1 MRLDWRVYRRHHG
14 VDEPLIIGLNLAVKS
29 FFFSFVDFFCRPWYL
44 IDQHTLGGAMKIASI
59 VLFVLA
65 LASLALTTHALKST
79 KAQLARVQAQLA
91 DEVAHASAL
100 QHALQAER
108 VANNE
113 YLEKTKKADDTRDA
127 FMRVA
132 RDLDVVP
139 IDDSVRQSA
148 IDAYKAL
155 ICADSVDPRR

>member
-1 MRLDWRVYRRHHG
+1 
-14 VDEPLIIGLNLAVKS
+14 
-29 FFFSFVDFFCRPWYL
+29 
-44 IDQHTLGGAMKIASI
+44 MKIASI
-59 VLFVLA
+59 VLFVLLIVSVVA
-65 LASLALTTHALKST
+65 LALTTNALKST

-91 DEVAHASAL
+91 DEVTHASEL

-132 RDLDVVP
+132 SVLDVVP
-139 IDDSVRQSA
+139 IDDGVRKSA
-148 IDAYKAL
+148 IDAYKSL
-155 ICADSVDPRR
+155 ICADSVHSSR

>member
-1 MRLDWRVYRRHHG
+1 
-14 VDEPLIIGLNLAVKS
+14 
-29 FFFSFVDFFCRPWYL
+29 
-44 IDQHTLGGAMKIASI
+44 MKIASI

-65 LASLALTTHALKST
+65 LAYLALTANALKST
-79 KAQLARVQAQLA
+79 KAQLARVQSQLA
-91 DEVAHASAL
+91 DEVAHSSAL

-139 IDDSVRQSA
+139 IDDGVRKSA
-148 IDAYKAL
+148 IDAYKSL
-155 ICADSVDPRR
+155 ICADSVASSR

>member
-1 MRLDWRVYRRHHG
+1 
-14 VDEPLIIGLNLAVKS
+14 
-29 FFFSFVDFFCRPWYL
+29 
-44 IDQHTLGGAMKIASI
+44 MKIASI

-65 LASLALTTHALKST
+65 LASLALTANALKST
-79 KAQLARVQAQLA
+79 KAQLARVSARLA

-113 YLEKTKKADDTRDA
+113 YLEKTKKADETRDA

-139 IDDSVRQSA
+139 IDDGVRKRA
-148 IDAYKAL
+148 IDAYKSL
-155 ICADSVDPRR
+155 ICADSVASSR

>member
-1 MRLDWRVYRRHHG
+1 
-14 VDEPLIIGLNLAVKS
+14 
-29 FFFSFVDFFCRPWYL
+29 
-44 IDQHTLGGAMKIASI
+44 MKIASI
-59 VLFVLA
+59 VLFVLT
-65 LASLALTTHALKST
+65 LASIALTANALKST

-132 RDLDVVP
+132 SVLDVVP
-139 IDDSVRQSA
+139 IDDGVRKSA
-148 IDAYKAL
+148 IDAYKSL
-155 ICADSVDPRR
+155 ICADSVHSSR

>member
-1 MRLDWRVYRRHHG
+1 
-14 VDEPLIIGLNLAVKS
+14 
-29 FFFSFVDFFCRPWYL
+29 
-44 IDQHTLGGAMKIASI
+44 MKIASI

-65 LASLALTTHALKST
+65 LASLALTTNALKST
-79 KAQLARVQAQLA
+79 KAQLARVQTQLA

-132 RDLDVVP
+132 SVLDVVP
-139 IDDSVRQSA
+139 IDDGVRKSA
-148 IDAYKAL
+148 IDAYKSL
-155 ICADSVDPRR
+155 ICADSVPSSR

>member
-1 MRLDWRVYRRHHG
+1 
-14 VDEPLIIGLNLAVKS
+14 
-29 FFFSFVDFFCRPWYL
+29 
-44 IDQHTLGGAMKIASI
+44 MKIASI

-65 LASLALTTHALKST
+65 LASLALTANALKST

-91 DEVAHASAL
+91 DEVAHSSAL
-100 QHALQAER
+100 QHALQAEK
-108 VANNE
+108 VANDE

-139 IDDSVRQSA
+139 IDDGVRKSA
-148 IDAYKAL
+148 IDAYKSL
-155 ICADSVDPRR
+155 ICADSVHSSR

>member
-1 MRLDWRVYRRHHG
+1 
-14 VDEPLIIGLNLAVKS
+14 
-29 FFFSFVDFFCRPWYL
+29 
-44 IDQHTLGGAMKIASI
+44 MKIATI

-65 LASLALTTHALKST
+65 LAASVSLALTANALKSA

-91 DEVAHASAL
+91 DEVAHSSEL

-113 YLEKTKKADDTRDA
+113 YMQKTKKADETRDA

-139 IDDSVRQSA
+139 IDDSVRKGA
-148 IDAYKAL
+148 IDAYKSL
-155 ICADSVDPRR
+155 ICADSVHSSR

>member
-1 MRLDWRVYRRHHG
+1 
-14 VDEPLIIGLNLAVKS
+14 
-29 FFFSFVDFFCRPWYL
+29 
-44 IDQHTLGGAMKIASI
+44 MKIASI

-65 LASLALTTHALKST
+65 LASLALTTNALKST
-79 KAQLARVQAQLA
+79 KAQLAHVQSQLA

-139 IDDSVRQSA
+139 IDDGVRRQA
-148 IDAYKAL
+148 IDAYKSL
-155 ICADSVDPRR
+155 ICADSVASSR

>member
-1 MRLDWRVYRRHHG
+1 
-14 VDEPLIIGLNLAVKS
+14 
-29 FFFSFVDFFCRPWYL
+29 
-44 IDQHTLGGAMKIASI
+44 MKIASI

-65 LASLALTTHALKST
+65 LASLALTTNALKST
-79 KAQLARVQAQLA
+79 KAQLAHVQAQLA

-113 YLEKTKKADDTRDA
+113 YLEKTKKADETRDA

-132 RDLDVVP
+132 SVLDVVP
-139 IDDSVRQSA
+139 IDDGVRKGA
-148 IDAYKAL
+148 IDAYKSL
-155 ICADSVDPRR
+155 ICADSVPSSR

>member
-1 MRLDWRVYRRHHG
+1 
-14 VDEPLIIGLNLAVKS
+14 
-29 FFFSFVDFFCRPWYL
+29 
-44 IDQHTLGGAMKIASI
+44 MKIASI
-59 VLFVLA
+59 VLFVLT
-65 LASLALTTHALKST
+65 LASIALTANALKST

-139 IDDSVRQSA
+139 IDDGVRKSA
-148 IDAYKAL
+148 IDAYKSL
-155 ICADSVDPRR
+155 ICADSVASSR

>member
-1 MRLDWRVYRRHHG
+1 
-14 VDEPLIIGLNLAVKS
+14 
-29 FFFSFVDFFCRPWYL
+29 
-44 IDQHTLGGAMKIASI
+44 MKIASI

-65 LASLALTTHALKST
+65 LASLALTTNALKST
-79 KAQLARVQAQLA
+79 KEQLAHVQSQLA
-91 DEVAHASAL
+91 DEVAHSSAL

-108 VANNE
+108 VANDE

-139 IDDSVRQSA
+139 IDDGVRKSA
-148 IDAYKAL
+148 IDAYKSL
-155 ICADSVDPRR
+155 ICADSVPSSR

>member
-1 MRLDWRVYRRHHG
+1 MLFRPLRLQKVIGHGIFTPYFSGSENPQLFGNSDKFESWR
-14 VDEPLIIGLNLAVKS
+14 S
-29 FFFSFVDFFCRPWYL
+29 
-44 IDQHTLGGAMKIASI
+44 MKIASI
-59 VLFVLA
+59 FLFVL
-65 LASLALTTHALKST
+65 LIASIVSLVLTTNALKST

-113 YLEKTKKADDTRDA
+113 YLEKTKKADETRDA

-139 IDDSVRQSA
+139 IDDGVRKSA
-148 IDAYKAL
+148 IDAYKSL
-155 ICADSVDPRR
+155 ICADSVPSSR

>member
-1 MRLDWRVYRRHHG
+1 
-14 VDEPLIIGLNLAVKS
+14 
-29 FFFSFVDFFCRPWYL
+29 
-44 IDQHTLGGAMKIASI
+44 MKIASI

-91 DEVAHASAL
+91 DEVAHASEL

-108 VANNE
+108 VANDE

-139 IDDSVRQSA
+139 IDDGVRLQA
-148 IDAYKAL
+148 IDAYKSL
-155 ICADSVDPRR
+155 ICADSVTSSR

>member
-1 MRLDWRVYRRHHG
+1 
-14 VDEPLIIGLNLAVKS
+14 
-29 FFFSFVDFFCRPWYL
+29 
-44 IDQHTLGGAMKIASI
+44 MKIASI

-65 LASLALTTHALKST
+65 LASLVLTTNALKST

-91 DEVAHASAL
+91 DEVAHSSAL

-113 YLEKTKKADDTRDA
+113 YLEKTKKADETRDA

-132 RDLDVVP
+132 RDLDVIP
-139 IDDSVRQSA
+139 IDDGVRKSA
-148 IDAYKAL
+148 IDAYKSL
-155 ICADSVDPRR
+155 ICADSVPSSR

>member
-1 MRLDWRVYRRHHG
+1 
-14 VDEPLIIGLNLAVKS
+14 
-29 FFFSFVDFFCRPWYL
+29 
-44 IDQHTLGGAMKIASI
+44 MKIASI

-65 LASLALTTHALKST
+65 LASLALTTNALKST
-79 KAQLARVQAQLA
+79 KAQLAHVQSQLA

-132 RDLDVVP
+132 SVLDVVP
-139 IDDSVRQSA
+139 IDDGVRKGA
-148 IDAYKAL
+148 IDAYKSL
-155 ICADSVDPRR
+155 ICADSVPSSR

>member
-1 MRLDWRVYRRHHG
+1 
-14 VDEPLIIGLNLAVKS
+14 
-29 FFFSFVDFFCRPWYL
+29 
-44 IDQHTLGGAMKIASI
+44 MKIASI

-65 LASLALTTHALKST
+65 LASLALTANALKST
-79 KAQLARVQAQLA
+79 KAQLARVQSQLA
-91 DEVAHASAL
+91 DEVTHSSEL
-100 QHALQAER
+100 KHALQAER

-139 IDDSVRQSA
+139 IDDGVRKSA
-148 IDAYKAL
+148 IDAYKSL
-155 ICADSVDPRR
+155 ICADSVPSSR

>member
-1 MRLDWRVYRRHHG
+1 
-14 VDEPLIIGLNLAVKS
+14 
-29 FFFSFVDFFCRPWYL
+29 
-44 IDQHTLGGAMKIASI
+44 MKIASI

-65 LASLALTTHALKST
+65 LASLALTANALKST

-91 DEVAHASAL
+91 DEVANSSAL

-139 IDDSVRQSA
+139 IDDGVRLQA
-148 IDAYKAL
+148 IDAYKSL
-155 ICADSVDPRR
+155 ICADSVASSR

>member
-1 MRLDWRVYRRHHG
+1 
-14 VDEPLIIGLNLAVKS
+14 
-29 FFFSFVDFFCRPWYL
+29 
-44 IDQHTLGGAMKIASI
+44 MKIASI

-65 LASLALTTHALKST
+65 LASLALTANALKST
-79 KAQLARVQAQLA
+79 KAQLAHVQAQLA
-91 DEVAHASAL
+91 DEVAHSSAL
-100 QHALQAER
+100 QHALQSER

-139 IDDSVRQSA
+139 IDDGVRKSA
-148 IDAYKAL
+148 IDAYKSL
-155 ICADSVDPRR
+155 ICADSVPSSR

>member
-1 MRLDWRVYRRHHG
+1 
-14 VDEPLIIGLNLAVKS
+14 
-29 FFFSFVDFFCRPWYL
+29 
-44 IDQHTLGGAMKIASI
+44 MKIASI

-65 LASLALTTHALKST
+65 LASLALTTNALKST

-91 DEVAHASAL
+91 EEVAHSSAL

-113 YLEKTKKADDTRDA
+113 YLEKTKKADDARDA

-139 IDDSVRQSA
+139 IDDGVRLQA
-148 IDAYKAL
+148 IDAYKSL
-155 ICADSVDPRR
+155 ICADSVASSR